1 MELLQTYA
9 FVVKVG
15 ADTGAGFDDENNVD
29 QGSVAVGEGFGGA
42 YVGRGDGDMMR
53 VFKGSRSV
61 RRQRV

>member
-29 QGSVAVGEGFGGA
+29 QGSVRWETVLEG
-42 YVGRGDGDMMR
+42 RM
-53 VFKGSRSV
+53 
-61 RRQRV
+61 